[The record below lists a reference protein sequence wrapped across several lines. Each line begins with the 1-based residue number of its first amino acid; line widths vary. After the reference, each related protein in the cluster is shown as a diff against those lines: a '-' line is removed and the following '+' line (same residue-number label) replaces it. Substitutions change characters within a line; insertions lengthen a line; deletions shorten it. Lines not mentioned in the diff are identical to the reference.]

1 MIQRIQTI
9 YLVLAALLLGLTFA
23 FPFATYSLSQGDVIF
38 NAYGVTENVGEI
50 NTYFPYYITIALSMG
65 LALFS
70 ILQYKKRKLQITVG
84 RLVYLLLSVTI
95 AFVFIDFYSLK
106 EQFEIDIINGFMP
119 TQMDDSELA
128 ALVNSEVAAQGATSM
143 RDMGSVMG
151 ALKAKTAGRAD
162 PAVISK
168 LVKEALHG

>member
-1 MIQRIQTI
+1 MSDLKQVLSDSIKTSMKARELERVKVLRNVQAVIKQIEIDRQTQLSDADVLEVLQKQLKQRQES
-9 YLVLAALLLGLTFA
+9 LA
-23 FPFATYSLSQGDVIF
+23 IF
-38 NAYGVTENVGEI
+38 TENNRVD
-50 NTYFPYYITIALSMG
+50 
-65 LALFS
+65 LAN
-70 ILQYKKRKLQITVG
+70 
-84 RLVYLLLSVTI
+84 
-95 AFVFIDFYSLK
+95 K

-168 LVKEALHG
+168 LVKEALQG

>member
-84 RLVYLLLSVTI
+84 RLVYILLSVTI

-106 EQFEIDIINGFMP
+106 EQFEIDSASVSCGVSMFLP
-119 TQMDDSELA
+119 VA
-128 ALVNSEVAAQGATSM
+128 ALPIMFMANRNIRKDEDLIKSLD
-143 RDMGSVMG
+143 R
-151 ALKAKTAGRAD
+151 LR
-162 PAVISK
+162 
-168 LVKEALHG
+168 